1 MAGESFGFI
10 LLMAFVGGLILNI
23 MPCVLPVLT
32 MKVFHLIEH
41 ADDDASSHRKHGL
54 AYGAGV
60 LTLFLVLAGVLVAL
74 RQAGEY
80 VGWGMQFSDPGFVAV
95 MVTVVFVFG
104 LNALGVFDFEVAV
117 QSDQRAGYFGSFVN
131 GLVASIMS
139 TPCSA
144 PFLGSAAGFAM
155 SAPAWQMFVIF
166 LTIGLGLA
174 APFVVFSFIPAAGK
188 MLPRPGAWM
197 ETFKQLMGFT
207 LMGAAVWLFGVLVT
221 QTSPDSSKGFLWF
234 LFAVALAVWAVGR
247 FGGAIHSETRRIV
260 IRLAA
265 VGVAAVAG
273 AGLIDLQPPDRGSAE
288 VFAEGADR
296 YDAGDA
302 LSCGEIDWRPFDSDV
317 IMDTLASNRP
327 VFVDYTADWCMNCKA
342 NERLFIEV
350 DRIREVFAETQILP
364 MKADLTVENDEI
376 RAWLQP
382 FPYSGIP
389 VYVVYLPGGETITYD
404 LLPQAITTSMVAD
417 RLLAAAADFPESGFG
432 TQAE

>member
-10 LLMAFVGGLILNI
+10 LLMAFIGGLILNI

-41 ADDDASSHRKHGL
+41 AEDDAASHRKHGL

-60 LTLFLVLAGVLVAL
+60 LTLFVGLAGFLVAL
-74 RQAGEY
+74 RHAGEY

-104 LNALGVFDFEVAV
+104 LNALGVFDFEVSV
-117 QSDQRAGYFGSFVN
+117 QSEQRGGYLGSFVN

-166 LTIGLGLA
+166 LMIGVGLA
-174 APFVVFSFIPAAGK
+174 APFVIFSFIPAAGK
-188 MLPRPGAWM
+188 LLPRPGAWM

-221 QTSPDSSKGFLWF
+221 QTSSDSSGSFLWF
-234 LFAVALAVWAVGR
+234 LFIVALSVWAIGR
-247 FGGAIHSETRRIV
+247 FGGPIHSETRRIV
-260 IRLAA
+260 VRLAA
-265 VGVAAVAG
+265 VGVAALAG
-273 AGLIDLQPPDRGSAE
+273 AWLIDLQPPDRPE
-288 VFAEGADR
+288 VQTVADGESR
-296 YDAGDA
+296 FDSGDA
-302 LSCGEIDWRPFDSDV
+302 LADGEIDWRPFDSQVV
-317 IMDTLASNRP
+317 IDTLAANRP
-327 VFVDYTADWCMNCKA
+327 VFMDYTADWCMNCKA

-350 DRIREVFAETQILP
+350 DRIREIFADTQILP
-364 MKADLTVENDEI
+364 MKADLTIENDEI

-389 VYVVYLPGGETITYD
+389 VYVVYLPGGDTITYD
-404 LLPQAITTSMVAD
+404 LLPQAITTEMVAE
-417 RLLAAAADFPESGFG
+417 RLLAAASDFPREEYG
-432 TQAE
+432 EE